1 MIRTSTSRI
10 QSSRSQP
17 SAPEPQAGGS
27 RSSLVFAGFALAA
40 TVALLLLI
48 GADAGRADSLGGDAS
63 AVQHAGVVGI
73 LGMILGWFLFVLK
86 LIFRAIK
93 WVVMFIVRKI
103 RGGSKADDA
112 VEAEVVED
120 DSAPPGTVQLST
132 VRGAAAWLVVRTG
145 SNPGSVLE
153 IIGDKVTIGKAE
165 GSGVR
170 LTDSSVD
177 SAHALIR
184 VQQGAYT
191 LSDLGSRS
199 GTWVNGKLE
208 AGVVLNDGSKITVGT
223 SELFFSKVGG
233 ATEIDDSDD
242 QAGGV
247 LLVRSGPAMGRS
259 FNFGLGDWTI
269 GSQVPDEGAQ
279 IDDPAVSQQH
289 AMLRCMSR
297 VCRLYDLGSTNGTKV
312 DGADLNG
319 VLLQNGDLLKF
330 GETELQFV
338 HEESV

>member
-1 MIRTSTSRI
+1 
-10 QSSRSQP
+10 
-17 SAPEPQAGGS
+17 
-27 RSSLVFAGFALAA
+27 
-40 TVALLLLI
+40 
-48 GADAGRADSLGGDAS
+48 
-63 AVQHAGVVGI
+63 
-73 LGMILGWFLFVLK
+73 MILGWFLFVLK

-103 RGGSKADDA
+103 RGGGSKTDDS
-112 VEAEVVED
+112 VEAEVVEE

-153 IIGDKVTIGKAE
+153 IIGDKITIGKAE

-177 SAHALIR
+177 SAHALIH

-208 AGVVLNDGSKITVGT
+208 AGVVLNDSSKIAIGT

-233 ATEIDDSDD
+233 ATEVDDSDD

-247 LLVRSGPAMGRS
+247 LLVRSGPAMAEAS
-259 FNFGLGDWTI
+259 ISASAT
-269 GSQVPDEGAQ
+269 
-279 IDDPAVSQQH
+279 
-289 AMLRCMSR
+289 
-297 VCRLYDLGSTNGTKV
+297 
-312 DGADLNG
+312 
-319 VLLQNGDLLKF
+319 
-330 GETELQFV
+330 
-338 HEESV
+338 

>member
-1 MIRTSTSRI
+1 M
-10 QSSRSQP
+10 
-17 SAPEPQAGGS
+17 
-27 RSSLVFAGFALAA
+27 
-40 TVALLLLI
+40 ALLLLI
-48 GADAGRADSLGGDAS
+48 SADARGAPSLGADAS

-103 RGGSKADDA
+103 RGGGSKTDDS
-112 VEAEVVED
+112 VEAEVVEE

-153 IIGDKVTIGKAE
+153 IIGDKITIGKAE

-177 SAHALIR
+177 SAHALIH
-184 VQQGAYT
+184 VQQGTYT

-208 AGVVLNDGSKITVGT
+208 AGVVLNDSSKIAIGT

-233 ATEIDDSDD
+233 ATEVDDSDD

-259 FNFGLGDWTI
+259 FNFSLGDLTI
-269 GSQVPDEGAQ
+269 GSQVDEKGAE

-312 DGADLNG
+312 DGAELNG